1 MTGVECVGEQMPE
14 SVVIRRARVLDPASG
29 CDRLLD
35 VWLHAGRIEQIGV
48 DLTSIP
54 SDCPQLDAEGL
65 ILAPGLVDLYSYS
78 AEPGF
83 EDRETLKGLSRAA
96 LAGGYTRLALIPQ
109 QRGFL
114 DQPAGLAQLRSLIE
128 QIPGPHPQFFFWG
141 ALTQDSAGKQMT
153 QLRELQNSNVI
164 GFADGSPLNDDLLL
178 RRILEYG
185 QGLHLPIALY
195 GCDRRL
201 MGDGVAR
208 DSADTLRLGLS
219 PIPASAETAAVARIL
234 ELAAEFPTPVHLMRL
249 STARS
254 VELVAAAKQQ
264 GYPITAS
271 TLWTHLLWDTRDLQ
285 EYDPNL
291 HLDPPLGTPSD
302 RQALRDG
309 VKHGIIDAIAIDHCP
324 YTYEE
329 KTVAFSQSP
338 PGTLGLEIALSQ
350 LWQQLV
356 VTEEWTALELW
367 QALSVRPAQCLQQ
380 SPASVAPKQIAE
392 LVLFNPQEPWTV
404 DRTSLSS
411 EAYNSP
417 VLGQQTLGRIQQ
429 TWCGRDSSKSWSK

>member
-1 MTGVECVGEQMPE
+1 MAE
-14 SVVIRRARVLDPASG
+14 SVVIRRARVLDPESG
-29 CDRLLD
+29 CDRILD
-35 VWLHAGRIEQIGV
+35 VWLQAGRIEQVGV

-54 SDCPQLDAEGL
+54 SDCRELNAEGL

-83 EDRETLKGLSRAA
+83 EERETLQALSRAA

-109 QRGFL
+109 QRGFF
-114 DQPAGLAQLRSLIE
+114 DQPAGLAQLRGLIE
-128 QIPGPHPQFFFWG
+128 RIPGPRPQFFFWG
-141 ALTQDSAGKQMT
+141 ALTQGSAGEQMT
-153 QLRELQNSNVI
+153 QLQELQQANVI
-164 GFADGSPLNDDLLL
+164 GFADGYPLNDDLLL

-185 QGLHLPIALY
+185 QDLNRPIALY

-201 MGDGVAR
+201 MGEGVAR

-219 PIPASAETAAVARIL
+219 PIPASAETAAVAHIL
-234 ELAAEFPTPVHLMRL
+234 ELAAEFLTPVHLMGL

-254 VELVAAAKQQ
+254 VELVAAAKGK

-302 RQALRDG
+302 RHALRDG
-309 VKHGIIDAIAIDHCP
+309 VKQGIIDAIAIGHCP

-338 PGTLGLEIALSQ
+338 PGTLGLDVAMSL
-350 LWQQLV
+350 LWQRLV
-356 VTEEWTALELW
+356 MTGEWTPLELW
-367 QALSVRPAQCLQQ
+367 QGLSSGPAQCLGQR
-380 SPASVAPKQIAE
+380 PAAIAPNQPAE
-392 LVLFNPQEPWTV
+392 LILLDPQASWTV
-404 DRTSLSS
+404 DRSS
-411 EAYNSP
+411 RSSQAQNSP
-417 VLGQQTLGRIQQ
+417 VWQQRITGRVQQ
-429 TWCGRDSSKSWSK
+429 IWCGDVQPWEPG

>member
-1 MTGVECVGEQMPE
+1 MTGVECVGKQMSE
-14 SVVIRRARVLDPASG
+14 SVVIRRARVLDPELG

-35 VWLHAGRIEQIGV
+35 VWLHAGEIEQVGS

-54 SDCPQLDAEGL
+54 SDCPELDAEGL

-83 EDRETLKGLSRAA
+83 EDRETLQGLSRAA

-114 DQPAGLAQLRSLIE
+114 DQPAGLAQLRGLIE
-128 QIPGPHPQFFFWG
+128 QIPGPRPQFFFWG
-141 ALTQDSAGKQMT
+141 ALTQGSAGEQMT
-153 QLRELQNSNVI
+153 QLRELQQAKVI
-164 GFADGSPLNDDLLL
+164 GFADGYPLNDDLLL

-234 ELAAEFPTPVHLMRL
+234 ELAAEFQTPVHLMRL

-264 GYPITAS
+264 GHPITAS

-302 RQALRDG
+302 RQALREA
-309 VKHGIIDAIAIDHCP
+309 VKCGIIDAIAIDHCP

-338 PGTLGLEIALSQ
+338 PGTLGLDVALSL
-350 LWQQLV
+350 LWQRLV
-356 VTEEWTALELW
+356 MTEEWTALELW
-367 QALSVRPAQCLQQ
+367 QGLSSRPAQCLGQ
-380 SPASVAPKQIAE
+380 SPATISPNQPAE
-392 LVLFNPQEPWTV
+392 LVLFDP
-404 DRTSLSS
+404 RTSWSVNQSSLSS
-411 EAYNSP
+411 QAYNSP
-417 VLGQQTLGRIQQ
+417 VLQQQIQGRIQQ
-429 TWCGRDSSKSWSK
+429 IWCGPAHS

>member
-14 SVVIRRARVLDPASG
+14 SVVIRRARVLDPESG
-29 CDRLLD
+29 CDRILD
-35 VWLHAGRIEQIGV
+35 VWLHAGQIEQVGV

-54 SDCPQLDAEGL
+54 SDCPELHAEGL

-83 EDRETLKGLSRAA
+83 EDRETLQGLSRAA

-128 QIPGPHPQFFFWG
+128 PIPGPHPQFFFWG
-141 ALTQDSAGKQMT
+141 ALTQGSTGEQMT
-153 QLRELQNSNVI
+153 QLRELQQAKVI
-164 GFADGSPLNDDLLL
+164 GFADGYPLNDDLLL

-264 GYPITAS
+264 GHPITAS
-271 TLWTHLLWDTRDLQ
+271 TLWTHLLWDTRDL
-285 EYDPNL
+285 ENYDPNL
-291 HLDPPLGTPSD
+291 HLDPPLGTPRD
-302 RQALRDG
+302 RQALREA
-309 VKHGIIDAIAIDHCP
+309 VKSGTIDAIAIDHCP

-338 PGTLGLEIALSQ
+338 PGTLGLDVAMSL
-350 LWQQLV
+350 LWQRLV
-356 VTEEWTALELW
+356 MTGEWTPLELW
-367 QALSVRPAQCLQQ
+367 RGLSSGPAQCLGQR
-380 SPASVAPKQIAE
+380 PAAIAPNRPAE
-392 LVLFNPQEPWTV
+392 LILFDPQVSWTV
-404 DRTSLSS
+404 NRSSLSS
-411 EAYNSP
+411 QAQNSP
-417 VLGQQTLGRIQQ
+417 VLQQQITGRVQQ
-429 TWCGRDSSKSWSK
+429 IWCGESQPWQQG